1 LSVINADIG
10 PSSSSSI
17 VPLLHTLLKGVMLL
31 LVGRFSDIFGRR
43 WVLITGQALC
53 TIGSIP
59 CALSQNINTLIGG
72 TVIVALGGGVQPLY
86 PLLCQEVVPNK
97 FRGLSQAI
105 LTILIFPFMGFG
117 GLLARLLVQNTEL
130 GWRYVSWS

>member
-1 LSVINADIG
+1 MSVINAEIG
-10 PSSSSSI
+10 PSSSTSI

-43 WVLITGQALC
+43 WVLISGQALC
-53 TIGSIP
+53 AIGSIP
-59 CALSQNINTLIGG
+59 CALTKDINTLIGG

-97 FRGLSQAI
+97 YRGASTAI
-105 LTILIFPFMGFG
+105 LTVLILPFMGFG
-117 GLLARLLVQNTEL
+117 GLFARLLVQNTEL
-130 GWRYVSWS
+130 GWR